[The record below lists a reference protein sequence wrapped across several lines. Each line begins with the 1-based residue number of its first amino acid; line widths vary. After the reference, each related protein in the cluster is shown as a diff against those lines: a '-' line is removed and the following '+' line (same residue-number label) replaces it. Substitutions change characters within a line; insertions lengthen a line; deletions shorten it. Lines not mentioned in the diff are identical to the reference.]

1 MRLFVAIEP
10 DPIAR
15 QHLVR
20 VQQTIRPCVA
30 RALWTRPENLHVT
43 VKFIGEVADGDV
55 PAVLD
60 VLHRTEPC
68 GAIELSAGG
77 IVCFP
82 PGRATQVVAV
92 EFGGPGFDRLA
103 ALAERLDAALAG
115 LGIAR
120 ERRRYHAHAT
130 LARPREARQLH
141 TALVEATGDLFPG
154 PAFLAEEL
162 VLFES
167 RLSPQGAQYRAVGRY
182 PRQ

>member
-20 VQQTIRPCVA
+20 VQEAVRPCVA
-30 RALWTRPENLHVT
+30 RASWTCPDNLHIT

-55 PAVLD
+55 PAVLE
-60 VLHRTEPC
+60 VLSRAEPC
-68 GAIELSAGG
+68 GAIELSAEG

-82 PGRATQVVAV
+82 PGRATQVIAV

-103 ALAERLDAALAG
+103 AAAERLDAALAG

-120 ERRRYHAHAT
+120 ERRRYRAHAT
-130 LARPREARQLH
+130 LARPRGARQLH
-141 TALVEATGDLFPG
+141 AALAEATGDLFPG
-154 PAFLAEEL
+154 PAFTAEEL

-167 RLSPQGAQYRAVGRY
+167 RLSPRGAQYLPVGRY